1 MTRSAREPSA
11 LVELAQIKSNMKL
24 QWTNLTNAHLIIADQ
39 KIKYK
44 KQTMKER
51 YKKAVK
57 DACLE
62 LEAMQ
67 APTQTWTAHAEII
80 ITKHITP
87 IFRQICNDSGEG
99 ILQFTCNKCGRVNL
113 EPWIERDAPVLAK
126 KKNLPRSMW
135 RCESCNEL
143 LDVLNRD
150 LELLKL
156 RNAIADKERWVANAN
171 RELAMDGWLLDWN
184 ELIHHSDDEISEIIK
199 RIENE
204 KPIS

>member
-1 MTRSAREPSA
+1 
-11 LVELAQIKSNMKL
+11 MKL

-51 YKKAVK
+51 Y
-57 DACLE
+57 
-62 LEAMQ
+62 
-67 APTQTWTAHAEII
+67 
-80 ITKHITP
+80 
-87 IFRQICNDSGEG
+87 N
-99 ILQFTCNKCGRVNL
+99 
-113 EPWIERDAPVLAK
+113 
-126 KKNLPRSMW
+126 
-135 RCESCNEL
+135 
-143 LDVLNRD
+143 

-184 ELIHHSDDEISEIIK
+184 ELIHRSDDEISEIIK

-204 KPIS
+204 